1 MKYSYSKDIGLS
13 FEEAEIKVRA
23 ALLDIGFG
31 LLNAAYES
39 IN

>member
-1 MKYSYSKDIGLS
+1 MQKSLVTDNI
-13 FEEAEIKVRA
+13 EIFKLADKV
-23 ALLDIGFG
+23 DG

>member
-1 MKYSYSKDIGLS
+1 MKYPYSKDIGLS

>member
-13 FEEAEIKVRA
+13 FEEDEIKVRA
-23 ALLDIGFG
+23 ALLNIGFC

>member
-13 FEEAEIKVRA
+13 FEEADKV
-23 ALLDIGFG
+23 DG